1 MENVNNPGDGKFV
14 VVENGQRVTPAL
26 DTREQAEAE
35 AQKRNRVAES
45 GDQKPES
52 RRAEVKQNLFG

>member
-14 VVENGQRVTPAL
+14 VVEGGQRVTPAL
-26 DTREQAEAE
+26 DTREQAETE

-45 GDQKPES
+45 SGQKPEG

>member
-14 VVENGQRVTPAL
+14 VVEDGQRVTPAL

-45 GDQKPES
+45 GGQKPEN